1 MRKFNKFRNL
11 IFFLIILSILSIK
24 IPRIKMGQTV
34 NPIQFIIQSR
44 INKLLEKEIRISA

>member
-24 IPRIKMGQTV
+24 IKMGQIV

>member
-1 MRKFNKFRNL
+1 MRKFNKFWNL
-11 IFFLIILSILSIK
+11 IFFLILSILSIK